1 MSTLENLE
9 KTISKESVDRHIG
22 DNELKMM
29 LSDEQLKR
37 AKQDAENKIS
47 LSNKSVERVTG
58 DSSIYHKIYDEINA
72 RNAEILELKIKL
84 SKLESKILA
93 NPDKYRKGTKSTVKP
108 FEIINTIPYIE
119 SYTQGYVIHQG
130 KLYESTG
137 LYGKSVVRRIAIDG
151 NNYTIEKE
159 VKLDDKY
166 FGEGITIFNNQII
179 QVTWKS
185 QTGFVY
191 DLDLNKLEEF
201 NFTTTNNEGWGIT
214 HDSTNLIVS
223 DGSSYLHFWDPVTK
237 SEVRKVQVTNGG
249 MTINN
254 LNELEYH
261 NGYVLANVW
270 KTNNIVVIDPNNGNV
285 VNTIDFSELAKTITM
300 KNSDSVFNGIA
311 FDGTNFYITGKEWAK
326 IWYVKLNIGVTDNK
340 TTTDNKLMI
349 SQEMFVR
356 QLNMLKRSAK
366 FILENT
372 NVEQIAEDKDESVD
386 FLIHLNNMQL
396 TFDNLLANKDK
407 YTLTEETS
415 KCISEA
421 ESLKKQLKEL
431 SNNWDIDVL
440 FVNRRSREGDC
451 SDKRLK
457 ENIVL
462 LGTTDENIN
471 VYQFNYIFDP
481 MKVKHVGVI
490 AQELLETEYK
500 NNVYMHEDGF
510 YRVDYKHLDMTFD
523 GQLLPYL
530 AK

>member
-1 MSTLENLE
+1 MTTLENLE
-9 KTISKESVDRHIG
+9 STISKESVDRHLA
-22 DNELKMM
+22 DNELKMK
-29 LSDEQLKR
+29 LSDEQVNR
-37 AKQDAENKIS
+37 NQQDALNKIS
-47 LSNKSVERVTG
+47 ISNKSVERVKG
-58 DSSIYHKIYDEINA
+58 DSSIYHKIYDEINS

-84 SKLESKILA
+84 SKLESKILS
-93 NPDKYRKGTKSTVKP
+93 NPDKYRKGTKTTTKP
-108 FEIINTIPYIE
+108 FEIINTISYIQ

-137 LYGKSVVRRIAIDG
+137 LYGKSVVRRVAIDG
-151 NNYTIEKE
+151 NKYTIEKE

-237 SEVRKVQVTNGG
+237 TQVRKVQVTNGG
-249 MTINN
+249 MALKN

-300 KNSDSVFNGIA
+300 KNSNSVFNGIA

-326 IWYVKLNIGVTDNK
+326 IWYVKLNIGVTNNK
-340 TTTDNKLMI
+340 TTSDKLMI

-356 QLNMLKRSAK
+356 QLNMLKRSGK
-366 FILENT
+366 FILDSTET
-372 NVEQIAEDKDESVD
+372 EDDTQTSKVIDDLLETKEKSVD
-386 FLIHLNNMQL
+386 FLVHLNNLQL
-396 TFDNLLANKDK
+396 TFDNLLSNQNK
-407 YTLTEETS
+407 YTLTDETK
-415 KCISEA
+415 KCIKEG
-421 ESLKKQLKEL
+421 EDLKIKLDEL
-431 SNNWDIDVL
+431 ANKNWDVERL
-440 FVNRRSREGDC
+440 FVDKQQSM
-451 SDKRLK
+451 SDS
-457 ENIVL
+457 
-462 LGTTDENIN
+462 
-471 VYQFNYIFDP
+471 
-481 MKVKHVGVI
+481 
-490 AQELLETEYK
+490 
-500 NNVYMHEDGF
+500 
-510 YRVDYKHLDMTFD
+510 
-523 GQLLPYL
+523 
-530 AK
+530 